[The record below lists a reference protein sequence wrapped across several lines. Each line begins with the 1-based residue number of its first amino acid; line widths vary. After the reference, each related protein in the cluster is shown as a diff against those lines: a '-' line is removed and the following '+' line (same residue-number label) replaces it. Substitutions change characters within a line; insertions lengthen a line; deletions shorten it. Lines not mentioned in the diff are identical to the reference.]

1 MKNIQLQKMV
11 EILQKEATQAAGAQS
26 SRQAAAAPSP
36 ANVDA
41 GESPEVVAEEDK
53 ATAM

>member
-1 MKNIQLQKMV
+1 MKNIQLQNMV

-26 SRQAAAAPSP
+26 SRLAAAAANPS
-36 ANVDA
+36 NVDA